1 MNIET
6 QFSIGSE
13 FYFLSEKTKK
23 IVKGTVYQIDTSHE
37 VDKEPIIKYWHRF
50 DNGTYEIIKEEFC
63 FNTLDEVVQSII
75 G

>member
-6 QFSIGSE
+6 KFSIGEE
-13 FYFLSEKTKK
+13 FYFLSDKTKK

-37 VDKEPIIKYWHRF
+37 VDKELIIKYWHRF
-50 DNGTYEIIKEEFC
+50 DNGTYEISNENLC